1 LRENK
6 VGFRRIDCGGRILIE
21 KKKKGWRILRVEKE
35 KERDDVGAGK
45 EKKIHGMEKEKED
58 LDSE

>member
-1 LRENK
+1 LRENR
-6 VGFRRIDCGGRILIE
+6 VRFRRIDCGGRILIE

-35 KERDDVGAGK
+35 KERNDVGAGK
-45 EKKIHGMEKEKED
+45 EKKIHGIKREEED